1 MNNDLN
7 LNNDSYN
14 EDEDKNLIRE
24 FDNDINKLFQLF
36 ILQREKNPNEFEQD
50 NIKSQIKQIF
60 LIEKKK
66 ISVNYINI
74 ILLILKFS
82 SISLNSILEIDINKL
97 ILKNNSSKGII
108 DQNIITQIINFG
120 GKENIKYTQS
130 IINSFFEIIFIEL
143 FGLLDIQINKKTM
156 KKVISFII
164 ELTDSQ
170 YKNFRYYGCLI
181 IMILYSN
188 LLEEYKIIEKNNS
201 NHDELKEKA
210 NLIDVCINTLN
221 EKWFLKKSY
230 LYETSNEIR
239 ELIGDYIYKI
249 CKFSSFNFKII
260 FNEDLIRYFKLLLS
274 DPSNKVKCKY
284 LYLLYEIVKRL
295 KTNEIKRKLITI
307 LSECHL
313 ILLNSCVDKEKQI
326 SKISMKILD
335 KLAKQQILD
344 PKILS
349 YLSSHLYCD
358 DIQIRDIVTKIC
370 IKVILEY
377 DKSKIIN
384 DDDNDS
390 ETNNENGGST
400 FFNNEISDEEDE
412 SNNKINKIDNNLSK
426 SFVKHL
432 KYKKKIKKEEE
443 ELTASNFLILSFYL
457 YEWSDGNDIFIMRQI
472 LSNYQR
478 SSIKKI
484 FCFSNYYTD
493 IMELLFENFS
503 KEIVELNEFSSN
515 FSVEKIFNHKI
526 GKLEISPIKLFETIS
541 KILLIQIEYFG
552 NIMIVNLNNTD
563 KYNSIKTLNNKFIFE
578 INEKFPNLIKML
590 SSHNYL
596 KLTNILFD
604 IISIIKFNSQD
615 IVEIVSID
623 MLKNYKDILSII
635 SEHSHF
641 SYFIKSFNIQ
651 NFDFSMNDILNYH
664 QSLFNFCKKLI
675 EFEKYL
681 INDKEE
687 IKELIKKYFTSKI
700 EEQFH
705 QQIKNNLL
713 EFNKEKEEKIII
725 DLINEF
731 YEKTSIDKKKQKS
744 LKNHAS
750 YNFNEFTNNFNIE
763 SQKQF
768 ISLLNLIKELI
779 DFQKDNYTF
788 LIDHLSHEKSQNFI
802 VFLICF
808 IKSQLKIII
817 TENKKNIKKESNIQI
832 NILENCKIG
841 IQLSFTLIENIL
853 FILLNACI
861 NKDVKLIYNDE
872 YCSLRKILID
882 YLINFLNINY
892 SEEKSIINDLLLITK
907 TRSIICL
914 FIILTYNLNSL
925 IPENIFLDLKEYTLN
940 IEKND
945 NILEEENIIFEC
957 IRNFIEYLMIY
968 FKNFNGKF
976 INENSIFYNDEYTIK
991 LESTQFIVEYI
1002 CKLMLINYE
1011 ISSYKNLCLIFFEFL
1026 ITINYNDLISHII
1039 YVFYERFF
1047 EKEIAYSELYF
1058 DKSKSILL
1066 QFSLN
1071 LILLISN
1078 NKSIIFSIKNYKI
1091 VNYFSTLSSDDLEK
1105 DKLSCIKKIIEF
1117 YNKTI
1122 KKIKN
1127 KYSSDKLNP
1136 DRIDYILKDSEML
1149 VLFLI
1154 NSINMGLMVDEDN
1167 DKKGN
1172 KYLNNNLKN
1181 QKYLILSFEIMKNN
1195 PLLDKDQYK
1204 YILKKT
1210 LNNIN
1215 CSLKIENLD
1224 SKSLKAIENIKNYL
1238 IKKADVYLLSE
1249 NEYKNEQIKENVN
1262 VIKHEKAL
1270 IETNSQKK
1278 ISKKPKKRKIISSN
1292 KIIEK
1297 KFKDI

>member
-14 EDEDKNLIRE
+14 EEENKNLIRE
-24 FDNDINKLFQLF
+24 FDNEINKLFQLF

-50 NIKSQIKQIF
+50 NMKLHIKQIF

-66 ISVNYINI
+66 ISVDYINI

-82 SISLNSILEIDINKL
+82 SIALNSILEIDINKL
-97 ILKNNSSKGII
+97 ILKTNTSKGII
-108 DQNIITQIINFG
+108 DQNIISQIINFG

-188 LLEEYKIIEKNNS
+188 LLEEYKMIEKNNS
-201 NHDELKEKA
+201 NNEELKEKA

-239 ELIGDYIYKI
+239 ELISDYIYKI
-249 CKFSSFNFKII
+249 CKFSTFNFKII
-260 FNEDLIRYFKLLLS
+260 FNDDLIRYFKLLLS

-284 LYLLYEIVKRL
+284 LYLLYEIVKKL

-390 ETNNENGGST
+390 ENNNENGGST

-412 SNNKINKIDNNLSK
+412 LNNKIDNNLSK

-432 KYKKKIKKEEE
+432 KNKKNKKKEEE
-443 ELTASNFLILSFYL
+443 ELTATNFLIVSFYL
-457 YEWSDGNDIFIMRQI
+457 HEWSDGNDIFIMKQI
-472 LSNYQR
+472 LSNLQR

-484 FCFSNYYTD
+484 FSFSNYYTD
-493 IMELLFENFS
+493 ILELLFENFS
-503 KEIVELNEFSSN
+503 KEVVELNDFSSN

-541 KILLIQIEYFG
+541 KILLIQIEFFA
-552 NIMIVNLNNTD
+552 NHMIANLNNTD
-563 KYNSIKTLNNKFIFE
+563 KYNSIKAIYNKFIFE

-604 IISIIKFNSQD
+604 IISIIKFNDQD
-615 IVEIVSID
+615 IEEIISID
-623 MLKNYKDILSII
+623 MLKNYKEILSII

-641 SYFIKSFNIQ
+641 SYFIKSFNKQ
-651 NFDFSMNDILNYH
+651 NFDFSLNDILNYH
-664 QSLFNFCKKLI
+664 QSLFNYCKKLI

-681 INDKEE
+681 KINDREE
-687 IKELIKKYFTSKI
+687 IKEFIKKYITSKI

-705 QQIKNNLL
+705 LQIKKNIL
-713 EFNKEKEEKIII
+713 EFNKEKEETIII

-744 LKNHAS
+744 LKNNAI
-750 YNFNEFTNNFNIE
+750 YNLNELTNNFNVE

-788 LIDHLSHEKSQNFI
+788 LIDHLNHEKSHNFI
-802 VFLICF
+802 IYLICF

-817 TENKKNIKKESNIQI
+817 TENKKNIKKESNIEI
-832 NILENCKIG
+832 NVYENCKIG

-861 NKDVKLIYNDE
+861 NKDIKLINNDE
-872 YCSLRKILID
+872 YCSLRKSLID
-882 YLINFLNINY
+882 YLINFLNMNY
-892 SEEKSIINDLLLITK
+892 LEEKSITNDLLLITK
-907 TRSIICL
+907 TRSIVCL

-925 IPENIFLDLKEYTLN
+925 IPENIFLNLKEYTFD
-940 IEKND
+940 IDKKD
-945 NILEEENIIFEC
+945 DIFEENIIFEC
-957 IRNFIEYLMIY
+957 IRNFIEYMMIY
-968 FKNFNGKF
+968 FKNINGKY

-991 LESTQFIVEYI
+991 LENTQFIVEYI

-1011 ISSYKNLCLIFFEFL
+1011 ISSYKNLCLIFIEFL

-1039 YVFYERFF
+1039 FVFYERFF

-1078 NKSIIFSIKNYKI
+1078 NKSIIFSAKNFK
-1091 VNYFSTLSSDDLEK
+1091 NLGYFSTLSTDDLEK
-1105 DKLSCIKKIIEF
+1105 DKLSCIKKIIEL

-1136 DRIDYILKDSEML
+1136 DRIDYILKDSEMF

-1154 NSINMGLMVDEDN
+1154 NSINMGLILDEDN
-1167 DKKGN
+1167 VTKGN

-1181 QKYLILSFEIMKNN
+1181 QKYLIVSFEIMKNN

-1215 CSLKIENLD
+1215 NSLKIENLD

-1249 NEYKNEQIKENVN
+1249 NEHKDEQINENVKPMKRDK
-1262 VIKHEKAL
+1262 VL
-1270 IETNSQKK
+1270 IETNSQNK

-1297 KFKDI
+1297 KFKDK